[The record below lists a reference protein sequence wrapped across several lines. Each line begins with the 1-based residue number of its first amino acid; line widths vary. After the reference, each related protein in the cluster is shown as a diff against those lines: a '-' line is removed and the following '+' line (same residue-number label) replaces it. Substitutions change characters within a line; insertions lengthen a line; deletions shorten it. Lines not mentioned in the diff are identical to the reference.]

1 MDDGTKEMK
10 AKLLNLI
17 AKGKIARETQANIEC
32 CQSHDRGCLPCGIGV
47 YQTGSRLSECPTTG
61 VMPLYIKA
69 SNSARYERR
78 LRHTLAGSPS
88 ERKQAHLVESQA
100 SKLTFSWVL

>member
-47 YQTGSRLSECPTTG
+47 YQTGFYVPNELPSGLRVKYLDHARGHVRERCPDH
-61 VMPLYIKA
+61 PLEFEVPI
-69 SNSARYERR
+69 
-78 LRHTLAGSPS
+78 
-88 ERKQAHLVESQA
+88 
-100 SKLTFSWVL
+100 F

>member
-47 YQTGSRLSECPTTG
+47 YQTGSSTEKRALRGGIPLDRGHGPQTPEKRASGKFAG
-61 VMPLYIKA
+61 VA
-69 SNSARYERR
+69 DR
-78 LRHTLAGSPS
+78 
-88 ERKQAHLVESQA
+88 
-100 SKLTFSWVL
+100 